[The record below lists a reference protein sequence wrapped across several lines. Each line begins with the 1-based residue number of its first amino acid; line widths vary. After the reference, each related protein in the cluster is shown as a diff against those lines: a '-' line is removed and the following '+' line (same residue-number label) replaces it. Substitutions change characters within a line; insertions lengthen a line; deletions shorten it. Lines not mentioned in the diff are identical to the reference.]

1 MKKNKI
7 FSLILIIPILIFSL
21 TGCSPVEVIKS
32 IDTISKSFNSI
43 SKVLNEGD
51 IYSNYTTLDLE
62 QTFYTSDEDYY
73 TINTKGKYDSIIT
86 IREEDDYSNTNV
98 SIKYDDEQ
106 SYISVDTPEKNYG
119 NPYFI
124 DLYNES
130 QKIDFSKMNVTG
142 KIDSWGIFYDD
153 TDFDSINYNSNFFN
167 YTLNY
172 LSGVGIDDFI
182 KVDDSWHFI
191 QVFIS
196 PSGKCLYYDFEM
208 TCYKIDDEQFY
219 VKGTASVKPN
229 RHNISSNAS
238 IEASISIDNALVS
251 NYKFTLDTYD
261 VNPKDPNQDVHTYIT
276 VVSKTSDEKR
286 ADE

>member
-7 FSLILIIPILIFSL
+7 FSLMLIIPILIFSL
-21 TGCSPVEVIKS
+21 TGCSPVEVVKS

-51 IYSNYTTLDLE
+51 IYSNCTTLDLK
-62 QTFYTSDEDYY
+62 QTFYTSDKGPY
-73 TINTKGKYDSIIT
+73 TLNTTGKYSSIIT
-86 IREEDDYSNTNV
+86 VGEEDDYSNTNV
-98 SIKYDDEQ
+98 SIKYDDKN
-106 SYISVDTPEKNYG
+106 SYISIENRNEDYDTP
-119 NPYFI
+119 YFM
-124 DLYNES
+124 DLYSES
-130 QKIDFSKMNVTG
+130 EKIDFSKMNVTG

-153 TDFDSINYNSNFFN
+153 KDFDSINYNSNFFN

-182 KVDDSWHFI
+182 KVDDSWHFL

-219 VKGTASVKPN
+219 VKGTATVKPN

-238 IEASISIDNALVS
+238 IEASISIDDALVS
-251 NYKFTLDTYD
+251 NYKFTLDISD
-261 VNPKDPNQDVHTYIT
+261 VNPKDPNQDVYTSIT